1 MSKMKQHLEKQII
14 IAWSS
19 EESTGWRRFISFDYE
34 GNKYDITLY
43 WSEFDGY
50 DISWR
55 FCEGKQMIKAPDWVV
70 EWDSEAHESMSFAHY
85 LDNLTWEMEKK

>member
-1 MSKMKQHLEKQII
+1 MSKMKQHLEKQVVITY
-14 IAWSS
+14 SS

-50 DISWR
+50 DITWR
-55 FCEGKQMIKAPDWVV
+55 YCNDEKYYKTP
-70 EWDSEAHESMSFAHY
+70 EWAVNWDESAHNDMSFEHY
-85 LDNLTWEMEKK
+85 LDDLTWEMDK